1 MRPTVLI
8 RSWSVSWWRN
18 ERGIVLA
25 LALVVMTLLMGVGS
39 AALFSGYTNLQTSTN
54 LRLGSRAR
62 ATAEAAINEA
72 LYRLSRQEGKPG
84 AIAPD
89 LTTANWQMQIL
100 SHGTANSPTQVAT
113 IQATGDWPHAASTP
127 PVVVRYKKDASGSV
141 IFYDRTRNP
150 SLFPIA
156 LPAASIPDTAHPVLQ
171 ILAFV
176 GLVQSWGGMRGSV
189 LLALDKA
196 STLFRLQFL
205 GSTMSVAAAS
215 HGSDARFAVA
225 HRRAASIFE
234 NRIASRTMLTAA
246 LKAMSV

>member
-1 MRPTVLI
+1 MRPTVLV

-54 LRLGSRAR
+54 IRLGTRAR
-62 ATAEAAINEA
+62 ATAEAAVNEA

-89 LTTANWQMQIL
+89 LTTADWQMQIL

-127 PVVVRYKKDASGSV
+127 PVVVRYKKDASGKV
-141 IFYDRTRNP
+141 IFYDRTNDPPLCITPPFCAISPPAPAEPNP
-150 SLFPIA
+150 KAI
-156 LPAASIPDTAHPVLQ
+156 PARAHPVNR
-171 ILAFV
+171 ILAT
-176 GLVQSWGGMRGSV
+176 GLDE
-189 LLALDKA
+189 L
-196 STLFRLQFL
+196 
-205 GSTMSVAAAS
+205 
-215 HGSDARFAVA
+215 
-225 HRRAASIFE
+225 
-234 NRIASRTMLTAA
+234 
-246 LKAMSV
+246 

>member
-1 MRPTVLI
+1 MRPTVLV

-54 LRLGSRAR
+54 LRLGTRAR
-62 ATAEAAINEA
+62 ATAEAAVNEA

-156 LPAASIPDTAHPVLQ
+156 LPAASIPDTAHPVIQ
-171 ILAFV
+171 ILATGLDDREAQRQILAEAV
-176 GLVQSWGGMRGSV
+176 GTTAFAPPAPLSSGVNVDLNGSGFLDGVNHDHRIVINPGSGNATIYGDNATGGTDSQR
-189 LLALDKA
+189 
-196 STLFRLQFL
+196 
-205 GSTMSVAAAS
+205 
-215 HGSDARFAVA
+215 
-225 HRRAASIFE
+225 
-234 NRIASRTMLTAA
+234 
-246 LKAMSV
+246 